1 MAIFKP
7 NRLKGLLLLTGWLA
21 IRASLA
27 WSQLEIPQEL
37 KDLPWSKART
47 LTALDAHAIAPT
59 IVADKNGLHVIYQ
72 ELRAIGN
79 ATVSYMHSPDLGK
92 TWINRQVLSSA
103 YSMGVGTS
111 LLSRDG
117 VLHAVWCP
125 TERGINGLNYR
136 RSTRG
141 GESWEREKVLTETER
156 AIFLPKLFLDEKAMY
171 LTWVEKM
178 IQEGQD
184 LSPRAPTVK
193 DLDRHTM
200 GRPADRRP
208 TAMNTSF
215 LSTINIMS
223 SLDGGETWTPKVVVQ
238 RIFEDIL
245 LYNFH
250 ARELEQTLSYQVG
263 DGSYRQLRTVD
274 AGLVWQERGIT
285 QEEFG
290 RFERP
295 SVVEYQGNHFI
306 IAAKDV
312 ENRTVIFLVRTDT
325 IPPTVSMTLPQSVF
339 DSENILLTW
348 TGQDDWSDTAKLRYR
363 YRLGQGPLSEWTD
376 RNSLELTGL
385 DDGPKQIQVQAMDE
399 ADNVTPVPVV
409 FDFEIKRPPDT
420 IIRTAIPPVISE
432 NSPRIE
438 WGGSDNTTP
447 PDRLRF
453 QISLNRGDWKDQG
466 SVSSVKLPPLE
477 DGQHTLAVRAVDE
490 AGNADL
496 SPAAISFT
504 VDTIPPK
511 TTRVDIGNW
520 IPGADK
526 LGVEIEG
533 EDNLTPPERLVFS
546 LRVDDRDATDFSKL
560 PPLSI
565 TGLGDGP
572 HRVRVRA
579 KDEAGNIQKQPTEAQ
594 FDLEIPP
601 ELEIVSAPAAG
612 LPKADFEIIC
622 RIYDNSTPAN
632 AIRISYR
639 INEEPWSQ
647 PLPGAVFRVVRK
659 DLGPGR
665 YRLHVKA
672 EDERGNATTGG
683 PRQSVEFLIDPGAP
697 APPEQLKAKVE
708 EDRVLLSWTEPAGTQ
723 PEGSRYNVYRSSVGG
738 LGTTP
743 EELLNYLIAGGVSGK
758 TYTDRPPEATGEVP
772 IQYLYAV
779 SLVNPLGREGGLSNT
794 ARIEIGPEGQAV
806 VVASPAKSA
815 YTSRVA
821 RLMAFIFIVLLLVV
835 IAGIIILVRRRRGGE

>member
-1 MAIFKP
+1 MFKP
-7 NRLKGLLLLTGWLA
+7 NRLKGLFFVIGWLVV
-21 IRASLA
+21 SGPSG
-27 WSQLEIPQEL
+27 WGQLEIPQEL
-37 KDLPWSKART
+37 KNLPWSKART

-59 IVADKNGLHVIYQ
+59 IVADQNGLHVIYQ
-72 ELRAIGN
+72 ELRTIGS
-79 ATVSYMHSPDLGK
+79 ATVSYMNSPDLGK

-111 LLSRDG
+111 LLSQDG

-136 RSTRG
+136 RSTRK

-156 AIFLPKLFLDEKAMY
+156 AIFLPKLFLDGPTIY

-178 IQEGQD
+178 VQEGQD

-200 GRPADRRP
+200 GRPADLRP

-215 LSTINIMS
+215 LSTLNMMS
-223 SLDGGETWTPKVVVQ
+223 SLDGGENWTPKVVVQ
-238 RIFEDIL
+238 KLFEDIL
-245 LYNFH
+245 LYNFY
-250 ARELEQTLSYQVG
+250 AQGLEQAISYQVG
-263 DGSYRQLRTVD
+263 DGSYRQLRTAD

-325 IPPTVSMTLPQSVF
+325 IPPSVSMTSPQAVF
-339 DSENILLTW
+339 ESENIVLTW
-348 TGQDDWSDTAKLRYR
+348 SGQDDWSDTAKLRYR
-363 YRLGQGPLSEWTD
+363 YRVGQGDLSEWTEES
-376 RNSLELTGL
+376 SLELTGL
-385 DDGPKQIQVQAMDE
+385 DDGPHQIQVQAMDE
-399 ADNVTPVPVV
+399 AANVTPVPMA

-420 IIRTAIPPVISE
+420 AIRSTLPLVISE
-432 NSPRIE
+432 NSPQIE
-438 WGGSDNTTP
+438 WEGSDNTTS
-447 PDRLRF
+447 PDRLTF
-453 QISLNRGDWKDQG
+453 QTSLDQG
-466 SVSSVKLPPLE
+466 QWQDQGPVASMKLSPLE

-490 AGNADL
+490 AGNADP
-496 SPAAISFT
+496 SPAAVSFV
-504 VDTIPPK
+504 VDTVAPN
-511 TTRVDIGNW
+511 TTRVNIGNW
-520 IPGADK
+520 VPGAEK
-526 LGVEIEG
+526 LVVEIQG
-533 EDNLTPPERLVFS
+533 EDNLTSPEGLVFA
-546 LRVDDRDATDFSKL
+546 LRLDDQPPLDFMKM

-565 TGLGDGP
+565 VGLGDGT

-579 KDEAGNIQKQPTEAQ
+579 KDEAGNVQKQPTEAQ

-601 ELEIVSAPAAG
+601 ELEIVSAPATG

-622 RIYDNSTPAN
+622 RTRDNSTPVN
-632 AIRISYR
+632 AIRLSYR
-639 INEEPWSQ
+639 INEEQWSQ
-647 PLPGAVFRVVRK
+647 ALPGSVFRVVRK

-665 YRLHVKA
+665 YRLYVKA

-683 PRQSVEFLIDPGAP
+683 PRQSIEFLIDPGAP
-697 APPEQLKAKVE
+697 LPPEQLKAKVE
-708 EDRVLLSWTEPAGTQ
+708 EDGQVHLSWTEPQGTK
-723 PEGSRYNVYRSSVGG
+723 PEEARYNVYRSSTGG

-758 TYTDRPPEATGEVP
+758 TYTDRPPEATGEAPV
-772 IQYLYAV
+772 QYLYAV
-779 SLVNPLGREGGLSNT
+779 SLVNPLGREGALSNS
-794 ARIEIGPEGQAV
+794 ARIEIGPEGKAV
-806 VVASPAKSA
+806 VVASPAKAA

-821 RLMAFIFIVLLLVV
+821 RLMAFIFVLLLIVV
-835 IAGIIILVRRRRGGE
+835 VAGIVILIRRRQGEK